1 MHDSHPLDQFPW
13 LSYSS
18 FLSGGICRYC
28 ILFPEAPA
36 RGNWLGR
43 GSPAGVFILSP
54 YNSPYS
60 KALGK
65 DVILVCHD
73 RAVMHCRAAVQADLF
88 LQNYI
93 DARKRSTR

>member
-1 MHDSHPLDQFPW
+1 MHERDQQDSENKH
-13 LSYSS
+13 
-18 FLSGGICRYC
+18 
-28 ILFPEAPA
+28 
-36 RGNWLGR
+36 
-43 GSPAGVFILSP
+43 VLSP